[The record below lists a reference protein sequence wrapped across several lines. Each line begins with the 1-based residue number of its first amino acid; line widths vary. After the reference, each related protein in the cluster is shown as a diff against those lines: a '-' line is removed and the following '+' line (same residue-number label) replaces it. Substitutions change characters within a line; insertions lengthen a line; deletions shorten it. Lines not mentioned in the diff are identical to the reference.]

1 MDFGKSSPQW
11 QNILWPIQTQ
21 YSSLL
26 SEFLPEFLTTG
37 NWRNISRKAAV
48 MHGTTGTHSRLRL
61 EQKTQKSILTSL
73 AFEKFSMSRPRFD
86 RARKL
91 SKNVKKFV
99 VGTKFEE
106 EYYPPKLCSYCI
118 QITMLGAA
126 GNFLWGEE
134 GRNGSNTRINGI
146 ISEHPNVFVLSNNP
160 ILQILL
166 VKCPFIGSHI
176 HRFTDSQIHTFTLSR
191 IRT

>member
-1 MDFGKSSPQW
+1 MFLCTVRKLENGLWQKLSSMTKYLVANPNSQH
-11 QNILWPIQTQ
+11 
-21 YSSLL
+21 SSLL

-48 MHGTTGTHSRLRL
+48 MHGTARTHSRLRL

-73 AFEKFSMSRPRFD
+73 AFEKFWMSRPRFD

-91 SKNVKKFV
+91 SKNVKSLLC
-99 VGTKFEE
+99 GAKFEE

-146 ISEHPNVFVLSNNP
+146 ISES
-160 ILQILL
+160 
-166 VKCPFIGSHI
+166 
-176 HRFTDSQIHTFTLSR
+176 
-191 IRT
+191 